1 MRLLLVLLLL
11 PLSALADER
20 PSAYWPDADYDPA
33 IPTVNDVLGYRI
45 GDRIVPPADI
55 LRYFEALKSAA
66 PGRVTITE
74 YARSWQDR
82 PLYYVAISSADNIA
96 NLETIKT
103 NMQRLANPAGTTP
116 AEAEAIIANQPAVTW
131 LSYAVHGNEISPSDS
146 AIVTAYHLLA
156 SRADERVGR
165 IMADTVVVI
174 DPLQNPDGRA
184 RFIHNYE
191 NERGLQPDA
200 DRLSAEHN
208 ERWPGGRMNHYLFD
222 LNRDWFKLTQPET
235 QGRVREIQKF
245 FPVAFVDSHEMG
257 SDTTYYFSPEA
268 IPYNPHLAADQRASL
283 ELFGRTNAG
292 WFDRFGIDY
301 FTREIFDA
309 LYPGYGASWP
319 SYFGSVAMTY
329 EQGSARGLV
338 VRQYDGELLHFSE
351 TIRNNVIT
359 SLATAET
366 VQVNRRKL
374 LEDFYDY
381 RVSAIEEGRSEDIR
395 SYLVPAQA
403 DQDGA
408 DKLAGLMTLH
418 GVEVRRA
425 TESFRACRQSYPAGS
440 YIIDLAQPA
449 KRLIRTLLDQ
459 DVPINPEFM
468 AEQERRRAKDLFAE
482 IYDVTAWS
490 LPLMMNIDVDAC
502 SQAVSASSEAVGERL
517 VTPGSLAGDRD
528 AIVYLVPWGEA
539 SAVRLTVAALQ
550 DGIAI
555 KSTDKAFTH
564 MGTRY
569 PAGTVII
576 DAADNR
582 DDLGEWLAV
591 AAVEA
596 GAEVVGVSD
605 SWVTDGPNFGSNNVV
620 RLPSLKVAMAWD
632 QPTSPYSAGAT
643 RFIVEQQFGLPVT
656 PIRLQQL
663 RSANLQRYHVLL
675 LPETSSGGYASA
687 LGESGIA
694 NLSEWVREGGVVI
707 GLGNATRF
715 LADAEIDW
723 LSVRREEAAIVAD
736 DDEDKKPTPA
746 AEEEDGKSTVAGS
759 VIDSAEAF
767 EAAIAPTEASP
778 DRVPGV
784 LARATPDPDHWLAA
798 GVAPELHVLVRGSDI
813 YTPAKLGDGT
823 NVVRFRDADSL
834 LASGYLWEENLA
846 QLAYKP
852 FVVHAGMGRGEV
864 IAFTQ
869 DPTVRA
875 YLDGLNVILMNAILR
890 GAAHARPVR

>member
-1 MRLLLVLLLL
+1 MRSLLCLLLL
-11 PLSALADER
+11 PLFAIADDH
-20 PSAYWPDADYDPA
+20 PSAYWPGADYDPA
-33 IPTVNDVLGYRI
+33 IPTVKDVLGFEAGERI
-45 GDRIVPPADI
+45 TTPSDI
-55 LRYFEALKSAA
+55 LRYVEALQAAA
-66 PGRVTITE
+66 PDRVTITE
-74 YARSWQDR
+74 YARSWQHR
-82 PLYYVAISSADNIA
+82 PLIYVVISSPENIA
-96 NLETIKT
+96 NLDTIKA
-103 NMQRLANPAGTTP
+103 NMQRLGNPAETTR
-116 AEAEAIIANQPAVTW
+116 AEADAIIADQPAVTW
-131 LSYAVHGNEISPSDS
+131 LSYAVHGNEISPADS

-156 SRADERVGR
+156 ARNDERVNR
-165 IMADTVVVI
+165 ILEDTVVVI

-191 NERGLQPDA
+191 GDLGLEPDP

-208 ERWPGGRMNHYLFD
+208 ERWPGGRSNHYLFD

-235 QGRVREIQKF
+235 QGRVREILKF
-245 FPVAFVDSHEMG
+245 LPVAFVDSHEMG

-268 IPYNPHLAADQRASL
+268 IPYNPHIATDQRANL
-283 ELFGRTNAG
+283 ELFGRTNAH

-309 LYPGYGASWP
+309 FYPGYGASWP
-319 SYFGSVAMTY
+319 TYFGSIAMTY
-329 EQGSARGLV
+329 EQASARGLV
-338 VRQYDGELLHFSE
+338 VRQYDGNLMHYSE
-351 TIRNNVIT
+351 TVRNNVIT

-374 LEDFYDY
+374 LEDFYGY
-381 RVSAIEEGRSEDIR
+381 RLSAIEEGQSGDIR
-395 SYLVPAQA
+395 TYMVPTQS

-408 DKLAGLMTLH
+408 DKLAGLMTMH

-425 TESFRACRQSYPAGS
+425 TEAFRACREDYSAGS
-440 YIIDLAQPA
+440 YIIDLAQPT

-459 DVPINPEFM
+459 DVPIDGEFM
-468 AEQERRRAKDLFAE
+468 EEQERRRAKDLYAE

-490 LPLMMNIDVDAC
+490 LPLMMNVDIDTC
-502 SQAVSASSEAVGERL
+502 ESAVSVNSEPVSERL
-517 VTPGSLAGDRD
+517 VTPGGLSGDD
-528 AIVYLVPWGEA
+528 AAVSYLVPWGEA
-539 SAVRLTVAALQ
+539 SAVRLAVAALR
-550 DGIAI
+550 DDIAI

-564 MGTRY
+564 LGNRY

-582 DDLGEWLAV
+582 DDLAAWLSAT
-591 AAVEA
+591 AKET
-596 GAEVVGVSD
+596 GAEVIAVSD
-605 SWVTDGPNFGSNNVV
+605 TWVTDGPNFGSNNVV
-620 RLPSLKVAMAWD
+620 RLSSLKVAMAWD
-632 QPTSPYSAGAT
+632 QPTSSLSAGNT
-643 RFIVEQQFGLPVT
+643 RFVIEQQFGLPVT

-663 RSANLQRYHVLL
+663 KSANLQRYHVLL
-675 LPETSSGGYASA
+675 LPQTSSGSYATA
-687 LGESGIA
+687 LGEGGIA
-694 NLSEWVREGGVVI
+694 NIADWVRDGGVVVA
-707 GLGNATRF
+707 LGNATRF
-715 LADAEIDW
+715 VAHPDIDW
-723 LSVRREEAAIVAD
+723 LPVRREEAAIVTE
-736 DDEDKKPTPA
+736 DDEEKPAPA

-759 VIDSAEAF
+759 VIDSLDAYR
-767 EAAIAPTEASP
+767 AALMPEEASP

-784 LARATPDPDHWLAA
+784 LVRANTDPDHWLAA

-813 YTPAKLGDGT
+813 YTPARLGKGT
-823 NVVRFRDADSL
+823 NVVSFADADSL

-890 GAAHARPVR
+890 AAAHARPVR